1 MIDLYSL
8 GTIPFSQLDK
18 KMNALNEQK
27 EQLEK
32 ELKNQKP
39 KTQDPQPLIDTFGKV
54 LDTGDF
60 VSIRMIIEALI
71 DKIVITG
78 EDLDIY
84 WRI

>member
-1 MIDLYSL
+1 MVDLYAT
-8 GTIPFSQLDK
+8 GKVNYTQLDK
-18 KMNALNEQK
+18 KLSALNEQK

-39 KTQDPQPLIDTFGKV
+39 KTQDPKPLIDTFGKV